1 MASFSGS
8 GGGRNSAKFV
18 GPGNNVRSQG
28 GFGAA
33 AGMTDLAGVFQANR
47 ERAPR
52 YDRMGATD
60 IANRA
65 SERAA
70 VMKAEANTHSAG
82 IQALANVSSARIQA
96 DATVEAAEKQAAGA
110 KQGAMMSGIGSILD
124 AGLGLLSD
132 ETTKDNIERIDDAL
146 ETLRNLKPVSF
157 YYKEEYSTNYER
169 KHHGFIAQEFAKV
182 VPDAT
187 YFDESIGKMCIDT
200 GDLIGLLV
208 RAVQQLETRVMYLE
222 AQKALAGVK

>member
-1 MASFSGS
+1 MLFHGWLEILQQDQSYQQQRQSHL
-8 GGGRNSAKFV
+8 
-18 GPGNNVRSQG
+18 
-28 GFGAA
+28 GFGHYY
-33 AGMTDLAGVFQANR
+33 LVLQ
-47 ERAPR
+47 
-52 YDRMGATD
+52 
-60 IANRA
+60 
-65 SERAA
+65 
-70 VMKAEANTHSAG
+70 
-82 IQALANVSSARIQA
+82 
-96 DATVEAAEKQAAGA
+96 
-110 KQGAMMSGIGSILD
+110 
-124 AGLGLLSD
+124 SD